1 MATKRRLSS
10 PEVPSPLRRG
20 SGVGGTPVPLA
31 VGAVSGPL
39 GRDLS
44 TMWIP
49 RELECHLPGALAHTR
64 PRLTE
69 RPPIT
74 VFGKPCR
81 QPRDVGLFAD
91 EPVVPYTYSGSST
104 HEAQPMG
111 KDLGIILA
119 AVNRAV
125 PGADFNAVLVN
136 RYGPDGRIGF
146 HADDEAC
153 LGTGGVVA
161 TLSAGESRT
170 MVFKD
175 RTTKKTVAEVPL
187 HHGTLT
193 VMGPGFQQKYL
204 HGIPKRKTHI
214 GRDGKK
220 ARNESV
226 RVSFT
231 FRHHKTV

>member
-20 SGVGGTPVPLA
+20 SGLGGAPVPLA
-31 VGAVSGPL
+31 VDAVSGPL
-39 GRDLS
+39 DGDLS

-49 RELECHLPGALAHTR
+49 QELESHLFGALAHTR

-74 VFGKPCR
+74 VFGKQCH
-81 QPRDVGLFAD
+81 QPRDVGFFAG

-111 KDLGIILA
+111 KDLGVILA

-125 PGADFNAVLVN
+125 PGAGFNAVLVN
-136 RYGPDGRIGF
+136 RYGPDDSIGF

-153 LGTGGVVA
+153 LGNGGVVA

-170 MVFKD
+170 MGFKD
-175 RTTKKTVAEVPL
+175 RSTKKTVAEVPL
-187 HHGTLT
+187 HHGMLT

-231 FRHHKTV
+231 FRHHETV